1 MCVHA
6 QCVGGVLSRTE
17 LARWEELE
25 LAQTLQRMPDVVYCP
40 RCSTACMEDGGA
52 SMAQC
57 ARCLFAFCS
66 LCNESWHPGVEV
78 RGGLLKP

>member
-1 MCVHA
+1 M
-6 QCVGGVLSRTE
+6 LSSAD

-40 RCSTACMEDGGA
+40 RCSAACLEDGDA

-66 LCNESWHPGVEV
+66 LCSESWHPGVEV
-78 RGGLLKP
+78 RPLAAASCAHAR